1 MSDPTPADPAPP
13 VGFLADPLN
22 AWSTPLAAPLSA
34 AFPFTFR
41 NVDVLTLTYRTTPA
55 AVRQLLPPPLVP
67 TSEWVLVHIYNM
79 NDVDWLG
86 RYGECNVMLGA
97 ELPGKAR
104 GGFSPFLF
112 LNSDGGLAQGREV
125 HGQPKKWAN
134 PRVEFRGDLVVGVI
148 ERNGIDVVTGTMA
161 YKHTRSSVDELK
173 RTTFDFALNL
183 NYKVVPHI
191 DGRPAIRQITSR
203 RLADVKV
210 HECWADPC
218 SVDLRPN
225 MQAPL
230 HLLPV
235 VETGLGWFWRAEFTL
250 VPGTVL
256 HDYLAT
262 TPIPPHF

>member
-1 MSDPTPADPAPP
+1 MSDPISPDSTPAY
-13 VGFLADPLN
+13 GFLSDPLN
-22 AWSTPLAAPLSA
+22 AWSTPLAAPLGAS
-34 AFPFTFR
+34 FPFTFR
-41 NVDVLTLTYRTTPA
+41 NVDIFTLTYRTTPE
-55 AVRQLLPPPLVP
+55 AVRRMLPPPLVP
-67 TSEWVLVHIYNM
+67 TSDWVLVHIYNM

-86 RYGECNVMLGA
+86 RYGECNLMLGA

-134 PRVEFRGDLVVGVI
+134 PRVEFRSDLIVGAV
-148 ERNGIDVVTGTMA
+148 ERNGIDIVTGTMV
-161 YKHTRSSVDELK
+161 YKHTRSSIDELK
-173 RTTFDFALNL
+173 RATFDFSLNL
-183 NYKVVPHI
+183 NYKIVPHI
-191 DGRPAIRQITSR
+191 DGRSAIRQITSR

-210 HECWADPC
+210 HECWADLC
-218 SVDLRPN
+218 SVELRPN

-235 VETGLGWFWRAEFTL
+235 LETGHGWFWRAEFTL

-256 HDYLAT
+256 HDYLLAP
-262 TPIPPHF
+262 TPPFS